1 MSGEFSGFGF
11 APGVV
16 RGARSF
22 KIDKLGRLTGIHY
35 AQVWRPGEN
44 DAECRRSDDPYVS
57 ITAAVERLSAALA
70 YAAPNDSGGRRGR
83 RTSSAFGGVGL
94 QSEPVPVRES
104 PHTLE
109 QCKCGFYAYYDG
121 SDDYHREGYVSG
133 VIEGYGEAIIGT
145 RGFRSMRARLV
156 ALHIPE
162 DVAGHMTR
170 LVERN
175 YAAVPQ
181 FGSFEAMVSA
191 FPPDA
196 GAAAVS
202 PDTDPDFW
210 TREI

>member
-44 DAECRRSDDPYVS
+44 EAECRKGEDSFAS
-57 ITAAVERLSAALA
+57 ALAAMERLTASYMNAMTV
-70 YAAPNDSGGRRGR
+70 PSGGRRGR
-83 RTSSAFGGVGL
+83 KVSTAFGRVDPL
-94 QSEPVPVRES
+94 SKPEPFEVP
-104 PHTLE
+104 PHALAE
-109 QCKCGFYAYYDG
+109 CKCGFYAYYDG

-133 VIEGYGEAIIGT
+133 VIEGYGETIIGT

-162 DVAGHMTR
+162 VVAGHMTR

-181 FGSFEAMVSA
+181 FGSFDAMVSA

-196 GAAAVS
+196 GSAAVS